1 MTLDSARL
9 SSVLP
14 LELMPVQANPVEQIP
29 TQADLVIVGGGI
41 VGATLA
47 CALAD
52 QALQVVVV
60 EAKPQGWGLENRRAY
75 ALTLLTADI
84 FTGLG
89 LWTALRS
96 QITGFTQIALSDGF
110 YSQVVKF
117 IPQDLT
123 QDLKRSELGYVAE
136 HRVILQVL
144 YDRLRSSKNVTW
156 LAPAQVERVTYPDQ
170 EVSGRSTSIFG
181 TSGSGTS
188 GSGTSG
194 SGTSIAQVNAQV
206 NIRLANQET
215 LTIETPLV
223 VAADGSN
230 SPLRQAAGLQTWG
243 WKYWQSC
250 IGFTVRG
257 DRPHDH
263 IAYEKFCTSGPFAIL
278 PLTDQRCQVV
288 WTAPHEEAEAL
299 VRLNDEA
306 FLEVLTQRYGTQ
318 GGALHLETRP
328 QVFPVRL
335 MQGKSYVRSRLALVG
350 DAAHCCHPV
359 GGQGMNLG
367 IRDAVA
373 LAEVILHAQH
383 KNEDWGSLRVLQ
395 RYDRWRRWENWVILA
410 FTDFLDRCFSNEFPP
425 IVILRRLGILGLC
438 HIQPLRYFALLLM
451 TGQLG
456 RKPKVYGSPG
466 SPCNC
471 LRETIKS

>member
-9 SSVLP
+9 SLVPP
-14 LELMPVQANPVEQIP
+14 LGSMPVQANHQVNNVEELP
-29 TQADLVIVGGGI
+29 TQADVVIVGGGI

-52 QALQVVVV
+52 RSLRVVVV
-60 EAKPQGWGLENRRAY
+60 EAKPQESGLENCRAY
-75 ALTLLTADI
+75 ALTLLSADI

-110 YSQVVKF
+110 YPQVVRF
-117 IPQDLT
+117 VPP
-123 QDLKRSELGYVAE
+123 DLKRSELGYVAE

-156 LAPAQVERVTYPDQ
+156 LAPAQVLGVTYPA
-170 EVSGRSTSIFG
+170 S
-181 TSGSGTS
+181 
-188 GSGTSG
+188 
-194 SGTSIAQVNAQV
+194 SIAQVK
-206 NIRLANQET
+206 ITIANQEI
-215 LTIETPLV
+215 LTIQTPLV
-223 VAADGSN
+223 VAADGAN
-230 SPLRQAAGLQTWG
+230 SPLRQAAGMETWG

-257 DRPHDH
+257 DRSHH
-263 IAYEKFCTSGPFAIL
+263 NIAYEKFCSSGPFAIL

-288 WTAPHEEAEAL
+288 WTAPHQEAEAL
-299 VRLNDEA
+299 VKLSDDA
-306 FLEVLTQRYGTQ
+306 FLEALTQRYGTQ

-328 QVFPVRL
+328 QIFPVRL
-335 MQGKSYVRSRLALVG
+335 MQGKSYVQSRLALVG

-367 IRDAVA
+367 IRDAAA
-373 LAEVILHAQH
+373 LAEVILHAQQQD
-383 KNEDWGSLRVLQ
+383 EDWGSLRVLQ

-410 FTDFLDRCFSNEFPP
+410 FTDFLDRCFSNEFWP
-425 IVILRRLGILGLC
+425 IVTLRRLGIWGLC
-438 HIQPLRYFALLLM
+438 HIQPMRYAALLLM

-456 RKPKVYGSPG
+456 RKPKIAQKSP
-466 SPCNC
+466 SA
-471 LRETIKS
+471 RQ